1 MAQEVSDI
9 TKAAA
14 TAARD
19 VRDITPNKRAR
30 YTIPVARPVKS
41 GMRGPTDVEPIK
53 VGKLFYTRME
63 IAAGTGISLSHIS
76 KIFTGSREPSLRNA
90 IQIAAFL
97 RISVE
102 ELMGRIIPG
111 VRRIG

>member
-1 MAQEVSDI
+1 MAQEVSE
-9 TKAAA
+9 
-14 TAARD
+14 
-19 VRDITPNKRAR
+19 VTPNKRVR
-30 YTIPVARPVKS
+30 YTIPVARPVKA

-63 IAAGTGISLSHIS
+63 IAAGTGISLSQVS

-90 IQIAAFL
+90 IRLAAFL
-97 RISVE
+97 RVSVE

-111 VRRIG
+111 VRKIG